1 MMDDA
6 PSSSCSILS
15 AFVIVSFL
23 TLILKSDSRDG
34 EFVGDPVEKC
44 VISEKASGKSP
55 PNP

>member
-1 MMDDA
+1 MNDA
-6 PSSSCSILS
+6 PSSSCSFLS
-15 AFVIVSFL
+15 TFVIVSFL